1 MGVISTSFPLRLV
14 LSVHPSTPLLPLL
27 CQKPVPLCSYAVSSQ
42 TEVTGRTHL
51 AASRAARAPAPPR
64 KPTAASGEQRPRCG
78 QVGHLSR
85 FLPSTQGT
93 ASRRPGDFG
102 SHREPG
108 EAQTAVPGEG
118 RGARG
123 ASCQAKTL
131 AEPSTL
137 AHSRAGVAPA
147 EAPAH
152 SASVCHSCWNRDF
165 RGWAPAYFLFIF
177 TSRCASVAAC
187 PNLPL
192 HWSRKDG
199 IAVRASLQPVPDG
212 AGGKDGAVGTV
223 RPTLATNSH
232 RAVECI

>member
-1 MGVISTSFPLRLV
+1 MLFRSSFPLRLV

-152 SASVCHSCWNRDF
+152 SASVT
-165 RGWAPAYFLFIF
+165 PA
-177 TSRCASVAAC
+177 
-187 PNLPL
+187 
-192 HWSRKDG
+192 G
-199 IAVRASLQPVPDG
+199 IGISG
-212 AGGKDGAVGTV
+212 AG
-223 RPTLATNSH
+223 H
-232 RAVECI
+232 RRTSFSSSPDRKSVV